1 MKKKVQKTIQ
11 ELRSNIASAR
21 IARNYRR
28 VSDLLLEHAQF
39 LRSIGERDEAIEEFQ
54 NVLDIAGKANVRTDE
69 ILASRGIAEIQSEKG
84 EYEECV
90 KFLKMYEHLAKTDP
104 TEYQLMLTVGSYCF
118 IKLYTVDEKNENLLQ
133 QARDYAEKSLHLL
146 DTEEMDPEKMLQG
159 DKISIRRCNCHRMIA
174 EIAGYQNNK
183 EVGER
188 HSKAAFDHADLK
200 NQFEIMRARI
210 DFPWRNKVIAAE
222 DLCKLADSSMKAK
235 RVEAHLFLAQA
246 FFEQR
251 QIEKGSQILLELYE
265 EASNTRTSGV
275 SEDDRERYNELLIFA
290 FRARVRE
297 KQLKKCDQEKD
308 RSGQYLKNDK
318 LGDLYNNAG
327 FKNAAFLHYQAA
339 INLSESTEQ
348 KRATLVSCAETAAD
362 LKKFNDAARYFER
375 VQSIENEEGMDT
387 SETRAS
393 LFEMRLSAGEFDS
406 DADVNLAVDQL
417 EKEMNNKK
425 FLISVYSATSK
436 YYEIKGNTNEA
447 TRFRMLENNFAE
459 QFSLDGCV
467 DDDHDNQENHDSLDE
482 ISDDEILEI
491 MRGEALKKAK
501 RKALA
506 KAGRKENQYGETKLI
521 ERAREGTL
529 DEVKILLSQGAD
541 VNRADPVGW
550 TPLSEAVGANN
561 LEIVKLLLAK
571 GANPNSQSKDGFANA
586 SFGGKITP
594 LMEACTNGFHE
605 IARWLLNHPS
615 ANTLV
620 TAINVDGWSPADF
633 MSDYLKRAARGTES
647 EAEFQQHLNA
657 CKELLEKIQ
666 QMQRRQGFP
675 VRQGDP
681 PPPLPKS
688 DDTPRFAAEKEKATR
703 RARMSDKRKGAA
715 NDYQDAIYG
724 IGSKSRTA
732 DKENKKKYNK
742 TDDDLFDDDDDEESF
757 SSPPPS
763 IKKIRRVVELSSDSS
778 EEEIDVHQGNNEKNR
793 HRKSRDFYDDP
804 NFGLDTVERKP
815 VSQHVQEYGGN
826 RPKKVSG
833 VHLILEKKKGKKRSV
848 EFGDE
853 NGVIIVP
860 DDFEIQERCVSKR
873 KRNDS
878 DNSQSESEPI
888 VPTVPISRRDLI
900 DNVKEPLDYD
910 SLRPPVLVSTTV
922 KVIIEM
928 PGLETNLT
936 VLSKAPS
943 DTYIADLPKHID
955 KVRNAINGSS
965 CEWMSGEDIIEES
978 KITLSDLSSLTELK
992 VVEIRCIVKK
1002 TLKEEFEKMCDVC
1015 EVNGPL
1021 SDALRLFETGRT
1033 PQLVINDGSKYSEK
1047 TRDALWRAIDAYSLE
1062 KTKENGQW
1070 RAQTVKIERIDV
1082 PTFALRSLIRMRPRE
1097 TLSLRHC
1104 SVDDSDLEAM
1114 VEEMDSSDITTLEC
1128 DLSYNEFVNPGEN
1141 IAKMIRKCKV
1151 NTLILQGLSSIVHGC
1166 DLMANLRGLALN
1178 VLVLDENPWL
1188 DDVCMQELVNDD
1200 AIGKLSML
1208 KVSRCALKTMEWMEG
1223 HESFKSLKILNLSE
1237 NNCISPAGW
1246 DRVAAMIRSPSTSL
1260 KILDISGTAV
1270 RSMVLNAL
1278 ASRSSDAALLSLTIA
1293 KCNGISPSEIC
1304 RVLGHLVKDERSSTN
1319 FKLLLEKEKIE
1330 EVRAI
1335 APLLAAKTLKIS
1347 TN

>member
-1 MKKKVQKTIQ
+1 
-11 ELRSNIASAR
+11 
-21 IARNYRR
+21 
-28 VSDLLLEHAQF
+28 
-39 LRSIGERDEAIEEFQ
+39 
-54 NVLDIAGKANVRTDE
+54 
-69 ILASRGIAEIQSEKG
+69 
-84 EYEECV
+84 
-90 KFLKMYEHLAKTDP
+90 MYEHLAKTDP

-133 QARDYAEKSLHLL
+133 Q
-146 DTEEMDPEKMLQG
+146 
-159 DKISIRRCNCHRMIA
+159 CNCHRMIA

-605 IARWLLNHPS
+605 IARWLLKQIVVNILK
-615 ANTLV
+615 NILNLQWIKLGQERR
-620 TAINVDGWSPADF
+620 ING
-633 MSDYLKRAARGTES
+633 AARGTES

-763 IKKIRRVVELSSDSS
+763 IKKIRR
-778 EEEIDVHQGNNEKNR
+778 
-793 HRKSRDFYDDP
+793 DFYDDP

-878 DNSQSESEPI
+878 DN
-888 VPTVPISRRDLI
+888 
-900 DNVKEPLDYD
+900 
-910 SLRPPVLVSTTV
+910 RPPVLVSTTV

-1033 PQLVINDGSKYSEK
+1033 PQLVINDGSKYSDSG
-1047 TRDALWRAIDAYSLE
+1047 R
-1062 KTKENGQW
+1062 
-1070 RAQTVKIERIDV
+1070 
-1082 PTFALRSLIRMRPRE
+1082 F
-1097 TLSLRHC
+1097 
-1104 SVDDSDLEAM
+1104 SVEHG
-1114 VEEMDSSDITTLEC
+1114 VGYWTI
-1128 DLSYNEFVNPGEN
+1128 PP
-1141 IAKMIRKCKV
+1141 
-1151 NTLILQGLSSIVHGC
+1151 ILTP
-1166 DLMANLRGLALN
+1166 GLALN

-1237 NNCISPAGW
+1237 NNCISPAGYDPISLYFIEDIGYQW
-1246 DRVAAMIRSPSTSL
+1246 DGSTINAQNMSRRVFILNTLSP
-1260 KILDISGTAV
+1260 
-1270 RSMVLNAL
+1270 VLNAL

-1330 EVRAI
+1330 EMRNVVF
-1335 APLLAAKTLKIS
+1335 P
-1347 TN
+1347 